1 MRIVNPADILRGET
15 CSYIDVF
22 GDSQI
27 LAIADNQNSAVQ
39 YYVVD
44 MYCMNPACK
53 CDDVFIQFIKNEE
66 RVNYVRADFTV
77 LFSLRTK
84 KYEIKEIAGVSEQE
98 VNDVVMKEV
107 RKDNE
112 MVNMLKQRYKKMKE
126 VGRYVLQ
133 GENNM
138 ADREED
144 KPNRNDACTCGSG
157 KKYKKCCGA

>member
-1 MRIVNPADILRGET
+1 MRTVNSDAILQGEAL
-15 CSYIDVF
+15 SFIEVF
-22 GDSQI
+22 GDTQG
-27 LAIADNQNSAVQ
+27 LAIADNQYSAVK

-44 MYCMNPACK
+44 MYCMNPGCK
-53 CDDVFIQFIKNEE
+53 CDDVYIQFIKNEE

-84 KYEIKEIAGVSEQE
+84 KYEIKEIAGVAEQE

-112 MVNMLKQRYKKMKE
+112 MVKLLKQRYKKMKE
-126 VGRYVLQ
+126 AGRYVVQ
-133 GENNM
+133 GDNNM
-138 ADREED
+138 VDREED
-144 KPNRNDACTCGSG
+144 KPNRNVPCICGSG